1 MKEISTGRRWIVSS
15 EESFFPYWTRDGKQ
29 IMYRVGSQQALRL
42 DVTTAP
48 EFSTTTPVPLFDFDA
63 ARQVQMFDVTR
74 NGRQALIVAREHPD
88 STAETRPRIVL
99 VLNWFEKLAERAGR
113 DGASR

>member
-1 MKEISTGRRWIVSS
+1 
-15 EESFFPYWTRDGKQ
+15 
-29 IMYRVGSQQALRL
+29 
-42 DVTTAP
+42 
-48 EFSTTTPVPLFDFDA
+48 
-63 ARQVQMFDVTR
+63 MFDVTR

-113 DGASR
+113 DGASRFSNENE